1 MYIERFARLC
11 QIKKL
16 IIIWLFVKKI
26 CSDSFHR
33 LTYLTVLY
41 YRFVSIYK
49 PTFLLTR
56 NRILNIF
63 PMETQFRRNIG
74 DLTNWSCLEAIQFEM
89 FTALRDVL

>member
-1 MYIERFARLC
+1 MCIGRFARLC
-11 QIKKL
+11 QIKTDSNM
-16 IIIWLFVKKI
+16 VKKI

-63 PMETQFRRNIG
+63 PMETQFRRNTG
-74 DLTNWSCLEAIQFEM
+74 DLTNWSYLEAIQFEM
-89 FTALRDVL
+89 FTAQLRDVL